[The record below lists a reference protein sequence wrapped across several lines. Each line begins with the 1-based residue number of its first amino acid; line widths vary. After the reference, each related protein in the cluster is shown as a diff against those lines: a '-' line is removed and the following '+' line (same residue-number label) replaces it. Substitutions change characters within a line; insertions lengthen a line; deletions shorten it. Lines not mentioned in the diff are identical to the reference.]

1 MANPDL
7 HPIDGFGGDHRPG
20 ALQQGVAP
28 GLGEFC
34 LPTSRRVCSSSSAAR
49 WSTSRPTVGRRLR
62 HRQSR
67 RRRRVSSSYAFLP
80 QWPARLSRVPGLSWV
95 ASLSTS
101 VALASFMPITSTS
114 AHYRR
119 NFRMAVSTG
128 PTPVR
133 SHICEQPTSMRTAST
148 ASLNSSALRKF
159 SADAKK
165 T

>member
-1 MANPDL
+1 M
-7 HPIDGFGGDHRPG
+7 
-20 ALQQGVAP
+20 
-28 GLGEFC
+28 
-34 LPTSRRVCSSSSAAR
+34 
-49 WSTSRPTVGRRLR
+49 
-62 HRQSR
+62 
-67 RRRRVSSSYAFLP
+67 
-80 QWPARLSRVPGLSWV
+80 PGLSWV